1 MKNTRTLLTTLL
13 AAPALLALTLPVD
26 EVAFGPEA
34 GTSVTRTYTS
44 NNQFSLDEMEMSMNG
59 QPMPMDIE
67 MNMDMSMDL
76 SIDVTDTYV
85 AVGDGR
91 PDKLQRTYDALGTEA
106 HFSME
111 MAMMPDGG
119 QDKDISS
126 SSELEG
132 KTVLFTWNDE
142 EGDFDVAYHES
153 EGDEE
158 LLENLK
164 EDMDFRALL
173 PEGDVNAGDTWEIEP
188 KSLISVL
195 FPGGNMGLVP
205 EEDGGSEEMMPGMD
219 GMGADISEMLGDLL
233 EGEASAEYM
242 GTEDADGT
250 TVAVIHFTIS
260 ISSSNDMT
268 EIVED
273 SMSEMP
279 EGGPEISV
287 NYVDV
292 EIEMEGEG
300 TLQWD
305 LAASRAHSYE
315 IQGTMNTL
323 MDMGM
328 GVAMGDKEMEME
340 QSLEMSGTFASS
352 MKVEEN

>member
-1 MKNTRTLLTTLL
+1 MNNTRTLLTTLL
-13 AAPALLALTLPVD
+13 AAPVLLALTLPVD

-34 GTSVTRTYTS
+34 GSSVTRVYTS

-59 QPMPMDIE
+59 QPMPMDLE
-67 MNMDMSMDL
+67 MSMDMSMDL
-76 SIDVTDTYV
+76 TIEVTDTFV
-85 AVGDGR
+85 AVSDGR

-111 MAMMPDGG
+111 MSMMPDGG
-119 QDKDISS
+119 QDKNISS
-126 SSELEG
+126 SSDLEG
-132 KTVLFTWNDE
+132 KTVLFTWDDE
-142 EGDFDVAYHES
+142 EGEYGVEYHES

-158 LLENLK
+158 LLEGLT

-173 PEGDVNAGDTWEIEP
+173 PEGGVSVGDTWEIDP
-188 KSLISVL
+188 KALISVL
-195 FPGGNMGLVP
+195 FPGGNTGLVP
-205 EEDGGSEEMMPGMD
+205 EEEGGSEEMMPGMD
-219 GMGADISEMLGDLL
+219 GMGANISDMLGDLL

-242 GTEDADGT
+242 GTEDVDGT

-260 ISSSNDMT
+260 IASSNDMT
-268 EIVED
+268 EIVEE
-273 SMSEMP
+273 SMGDLP
-279 EGGPEISV
+279 EGSPEISI

-305 LAASRAHSYE
+305 LAANRMHSYE
-315 IQGTMNTL
+315 SQGSMNTL

-328 GVAMGDKEMEME
+328 GVSMGDNEMEME
-340 QSLEMSGTFASS
+340 QSMEMSGTFASS
-352 MKVEEN
+352 MTVEAN